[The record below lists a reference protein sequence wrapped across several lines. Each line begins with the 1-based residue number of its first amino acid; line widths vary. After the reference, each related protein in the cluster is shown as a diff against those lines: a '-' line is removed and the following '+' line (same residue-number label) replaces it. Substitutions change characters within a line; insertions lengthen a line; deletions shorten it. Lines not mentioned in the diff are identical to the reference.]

1 MAQTIN
7 EARKEIGLESIEQQ
21 PKIIDVAP
29 KIPPGLGR
37 TLLEPFEFSMAAGLR
52 HAAKIGV
59 PTHNIL
65 EMQANMLASFIA
77 MIEPAGAR
85 MAALKDLIEQLPG
98 LVGQH
103 VTVSKTTA
111 GGVLI
116 PNSVPLKREP
126 V

>member
-1 MAQTIN
+1 MSEVAM
-7 EARKEIGLESIEQQ
+7 ESHKMT
-21 PKIIDVAP
+21 PDVVDAVP
-29 KIPPGLGR
+29 KIPAGLGR

-65 EMQANMLASFIA
+65 EMQANMLASFVA

-98 LVGQH
+98 LVSQH
-103 VTVSKTTA
+103 VMVSKTSS

-116 PNSVPLKREP
+116 PESVPLKREIA
-126 V
+126 